1 MSNTKAP
8 TNAFTPQNQPTPGN
22 TRGKS
27 AKTRS
32 LAALKAVTGKSEDDL
47 YEYIVDQAFHNS
59 DKDMME
65 LFLKTAVPTTR
76 SKLPNTTF
84 QYDRSLPYH
93 EKCELIIEAVS
104 KGELSPDEGS
114 EIINQIKSTAAV
126 YEQSELVARIEQ
138 LEAYALARQTK
149 PAGDNE

>member
-1 MSNTKAP
+1 MSNSKAP
-8 TNAFTPQNQPTPGN
+8 TNAFSPTNQPTPGN

-27 AKTRS
+27 SKTRS
-32 LAALKAVTGKSEDDL
+32 LAALKKVMGYNEDDL
-47 YEYIVDQAFHNS
+47 YEYIVTEAFQANNP
-59 DKDMME
+59 DMME

-84 QYDRSLPYH
+84 QYDRKLPFH

-114 EIINQIKSTAAV
+114 EIINQIKNTATV
-126 YEQSELVARIEQ
+126 YEQSVLVERIEA
-138 LEAYALARQTK
+138 LEAEAESRRLNPPEAT
-149 PAGDNE
+149 E